1 MTIQQIFPKL
11 SQMLPNADDLLS
23 LEPEELAGPL
33 LLSLQ
38 DSNRI
43 NPSEVISFSL
53 LKRSK
58 VQEYLSH
65 NPDKILFALME
76 AWQWLEREGF
86 VAPRPT
92 SLSSAT
98 VAMAAGTTYFVTS
111 RGKKIKQRED
121 LDTHRKAN
129 LLPKGQLHPIIAQKV
144 WSLFLRGD
152 YDCAVFQAFK
162 EVEIA
167 VRKAGNYDKQDLG
180 VHLVRKAFHVTT
192 GSLTDTNLSNSERE
206 AMSNLFAGAIGMYKN
221 PFSHREVSVT
231 AEEAAE
237 MIILASHLLRIVDSR
252 VQI

>member
-1 MTIQQIFPKL
+1 
-11 SQMLPNADDLLS
+11 
-23 LEPEELAGPL
+23 
-33 LLSLQ
+33 
-38 DSNRI
+38 
-43 NPSEVISFSL
+43 
-53 LKRSK
+53 
-58 VQEYLSH
+58 
-65 NPDKILFALME
+65 ME

>member
-1 MTIQQIFPKL
+1 MVYIFQKL
-11 SQMLPNADDLLS
+11 FEMLPNADDLLS

-53 LKRSK
+53 LNRSK

-65 NPDKILFALME
+65 DPDKILFALME

-92 SLSSAT
+92 SLSGERVVIAT
-98 VAMAAGTTYFVTS
+98 GTTYFVTG
-111 RGKKIKQRED
+111 RGKKIEKRED
-121 LDTHRKAN
+121 LDAYRKAN

>member
-1 MTIQQIFPKL
+1 MVYIFTKL
-11 SQMLPNADDLLS
+11 SEMLPKADDLLR
-23 LEPEELAGPL
+23 LGPEELAGPL
-33 LLSLQ
+33 LLALQ

-43 NPSEVISFSL
+43 NPSEVISFNL

-65 NPDKILFALME
+65 DPDKILFALME

-92 SLSSAT
+92 SLSGERVVRAT
-98 VAMAAGTTYFVTS
+98 GTTYFVTG
-111 RGKKIKQRED
+111 RGKKIEKRED
-121 LDTHRKAN
+121 LDAYRKAN

-152 YDCAVFQAFK
+152 YDSAVFQAFK

-167 VRKAGNYDKQDLG
+167 VRKAGSHDGRDIGVDLM
-180 VHLVRKAFHVTT
+180 RKAFGKG
-192 GSLTDTNLSNSERE
+192 GSLTDPNQPLPEQE
-206 AMSNLFAGAIGMYKN
+206 ARSHLFAGAIGSYKN
-221 PFSHREVSVT
+221 PFSHRIVSVS

-237 MIILASHLLRIVDSR
+237 MIIFASHLLRVVDSR